1 MKKYTVQG
9 KVELFP
15 QEGGWYFV
23 RVPLKITEELKSKA
37 DRGLIP
43 AKFTLGKTQ
52 WESSLLPMGNGTHF
66 IALKA
71 AVRKAEGVKFGK
83 KVKISFVLR

>member
-23 RVPLKITEELKSKA
+23 RVPLKITEELKSK
-37 DRGLIP
+37 GG
-43 AKFTLGKTQ
+43 TLY
-52 WESSLLPMGNGTHF
+52 
-66 IALKA
+66 
-71 AVRKAEGVKFGK
+71 
-83 KVKISFVLR
+83 